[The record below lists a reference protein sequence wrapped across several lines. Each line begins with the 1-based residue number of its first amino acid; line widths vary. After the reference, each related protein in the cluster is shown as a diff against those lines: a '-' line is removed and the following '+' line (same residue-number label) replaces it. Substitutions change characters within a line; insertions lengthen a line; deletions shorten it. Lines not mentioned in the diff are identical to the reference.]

1 MLRKKTK
8 GVAIGS
14 QTSSFIGRAT
24 EKVVD
29 RRAFL
34 KGSGLA
40 VGGLATAAALVGS
53 NVKAVKAAAS
63 NSAVTIKKS
72 VCTHCSVGCTV
83 IAEVQNGVWT
93 GQEPGWDSPINL
105 GAHCAKGSSVRET
118 ASGERRLKYPM
129 KLVGGKWTRMSWDD
143 AINEIGDKMLDIRK

>member
-29 RRAFL
+29 RRDFL

-40 VGGLATAAALVGS
+40 VGGIATAAALVGAGF
-53 NVKAVKAAAS
+53 VGL
-63 NSAVTIKKS
+63 IS
-72 VCTHCSVGCTV
+72 VFNIFGR
-83 IAEVQNGVWT
+83 I
-93 GQEPGWDSPINL
+93 
-105 GAHCAKGSSVRET
+105 
-118 ASGERRLKYPM
+118 
-129 KLVGGKWTRMSWDD
+129 
-143 AINEIGDKMLDIRK
+143 